1 MTPVG
6 PSIIKMRLTEQEKS
20 DLESSKDETQWYKAC
35 DQIKERRNG
44 QYPNYLSREILDL
57 FLKKFPPEIS

>member
-1 MTPVG
+1 MDEPM
-6 PSIIKMRLTEQEKS
+6 KLTDDEKS
-20 DLESSKDETQWYKAC
+20 NLESSKDEAQWYKVC
-35 DQIKERRNG
+35 DQIKERRND

>member
-1 MTPVG
+1 MDEPM
-6 PSIIKMRLTEQEKS
+6 KLTDDEKS
-20 DLESSKDETQWYKAC
+20 NLESSKDEDQWYKIC

-57 FLKKFPPEIS
+57 FLKKFPPAIS

>member
-1 MTPVG
+1 MGEPM
-6 PSIIKMRLTEQEKS
+6 KLTVDEKS
-20 DLESSKDETQWYKAC
+20 SLESSKDEVQWYKVC

-44 QYPNYLSREILDL
+44 QYPPYLSREILDL